1 MGIMLME
8 LLVSSVMAIVP
19 LDEDPL
25 QSPLVTDTCR
35 LKRIPV
41 PLPLVVQKGN
51 MLPFMFFLVK
61 IQITELLSLFT
72 SHFFIEW
79 LQNIVTSRQFFP

>member
-25 QSPLVTDTCR
+25 QSPLVTDTWDWAHTSVMTARCSQ

-51 MLPFMFFLVK
+51 MLPFMFF
-61 IQITELLSLFT
+61 
-72 SHFFIEW
+72 W
-79 LQNIVTSRQFFP
+79 